1 MRLPEIGGRIA
12 VYGEIMRSKIEFVQ
26 GDITRLECDCIVNA
40 ANSTL
45 LGGGGVDGAIHR
57 AAGPELLSECRKLH
71 GCETGQAKITRGY
84 RLPAKHVIH
93 TVGPIYSGADRD
105 RELLAACYRN
115 SLALA
120 REREIHSIAFPAIS
134 TGVYGYPKREAA
146 SVSYRA
152 ICRWL
157 EENADY
163 DLRVIL
169 CCFNAQDAQLYR
181 RLREKCRVLVSSC
194 LLGAHCRYNGEIKR
208 CNEIDALIDAAEIIP
223 ICPEIYGGLPT
234 PRLPSERKNGMVCMK
249 DGTDVTAQ
257 YARGAQEALKLADA
271 LGARCAVLK
280 ERSPSC
286 GSGEIYDGTFTGTR
300 VAGDGMTAELLKKND
315 IAVYG
320 ESGIGELIQK
330 LKMEE
335 MDV

>member
-1 MRLPEIGGRIA
+1 MHNRIEI
-12 VYGEIMRSKIEFVQ
+12 VQ

-57 AAGPELLSECRKLH
+57 AAGPDLLSECRNLH

-84 RLPAKHVIH
+84 RLPAKYVIH
-93 TVGPIYSGADRD
+93 TVGPVYSGADRD

-120 REREIHSIAFPAIS
+120 RENNVHSIAFPAIS

-157 EENADY
+157 EENVHY

-169 CCFNAQDAQLYR
+169 CCFNAQDARLYR
-181 RLREKCRVLVSSC
+181 RLQGKSRVLVSSC
-194 LLGAHCRYNGEIKR
+194 LLGAYCRYNGEIKR
-208 CNEIDALIDAAEIIP
+208 CDEIGALIDAAEIMP
-223 ICPEIYGGLPT
+223 VCPEIYGGLPT
-234 PRLPSERKNGMVCMK
+234 PRQPSERRDGGVFMK

-257 YARGAQEALKLADA
+257 YARGAREALQIADA
-271 LGARCAVLK
+271 LGARYAVLK

-300 VAGDGMTAELLKKND
+300 VFGDGVTAELLKKNE

-320 ESGIGELIQK
+320 ESRIGELIQK

-335 MDV
+335 IDV